1 MKSETVKKS
10 NKSIKD
16 LLPLLFFIVIAGG
29 WVLFYLLRVTR
40 LLDADMSSEM
50 VLSEILA
57 KEHGIIT
64 PNWKYSTE
72 IRVLN
77 NQIFFS
83 LFLALTK
90 SYHISRLLSGVV
102 LFIIYGASYHYLC
115 TRAGLKKYFPHTA
128 WLLFIPFSADYA
140 YIILYGLFYIPHIA
154 ISFTAAA
161 LTLHIGHTDDKRK
174 KCILMILLLLLSV
187 AAGMGGPRQIV
198 ISFLPLLMLA
208 LLHSFM
214 HRRLLWA
221 GGFIAFA
228 GGCAGYGINR
238 FFLSGRYHF
247 NSWDN
252 INFTG
257 FSFERA
263 QTLIMGILHEYGYT
277 EGSLFSAALIKNA
290 AALLIV
296 LGIILYCVSY
306 LRRGEKKEPG
316 ERFVAGCAAMTAA
329 VYFLLYLLTDMY
341 YEDRYAL
348 PVIVFAVPLAGYALQ
363 CAKKEAVLND
373 KKDRIWPYIIPVGIL
388 LSVLAAGLG
397 RYPGLWRTDLSSSMK
412 EAADSLAAAEYTA
425 GYASY
430 WNGNIMT
437 ELSNG
442 RFEMFNWDD
451 YVDGKVD
458 VDELYVWLQPISHYE
473 KRPDGKIFILLS
485 SEEEGLCPLTDYLT
499 EDDVAFRNDSYVA
512 YGFESRED
520 MLYALSDHVY
530 ELDDT
535 DGLVNGESDGS
546 SWILHENSETSGPN
560 MTFYA
565 GTYELAV
572 SGEGLDRLKI
582 SATSGFGEKELE
594 CVTVSQDE
602 NDILIYVTV
611 SENTYHVEFNMQN
624 PTQDDIRIDRAVI
637 DRAEGSGDV

>member
-1 MKSETVKKS
+1 MKPESVKKTD
-10 NKSIKD
+10 KSIKD
-16 LLPLLFFIVIAGG
+16 ILPLLFFIIIAGG
-29 WVLFYLLRVTR
+29 WVLFYLLRVTN

-90 SYHISRLLSGVV
+90 SYHMSRLLSGVV
-102 LFIIYGASYHYLC
+102 LFIIYGASYYYLC
-115 TRAGLKKYFPHTA
+115 TQADIKKYFSHTA

-140 YIILYGLFYIPHIA
+140 YIVLYGLFYIPHIA

-161 LTLHIGHTDDKRK
+161 MTLHIERSEDKK
-174 KCILMILLLLLSV
+174 KKYILMLLLLLLSA

-208 LLHSFM
+208 LIHTFLQRKLM
-214 HRRLLWA
+214 W
-221 GGFIAFA
+221 GGAFIAFA

-252 INFTG
+252 INYTG

-277 EGSLFSAALIKNA
+277 EESLFSAALIKNA
-290 AALLIV
+290 AALMIV

-306 LRRGEKKEPG
+306 CRRGDEKELK

-348 PVIVFAVPLAGYALQ
+348 PIIVFAIPLAGYGLK
-363 CAKKEAVLND
+363 CAENAAAHSD
-373 KKDRIWPYIIPVGIL
+373 KKDRPWPYVIPVCVL

-412 EAADSLAAAEYTA
+412 EAADSLAAQEYTA

-437 ELSNG
+437 ELSEG

-485 SEEEGLCPLTDYLT
+485 TEEEQLCPLVEYLT
-499 EDDVAFRNDSYVA
+499 EEDVAFRNDSYVA
-512 YGFESRED
+512 YGFESREA

-530 ELDDT
+530 DLG
-535 DGLVNGESDGS
+535 DGDALTNGESDGT
-546 SWILHENSETSGPN
+546 SWILHEGSQSSGPN
-560 MTFYA
+560 MTFYT
-565 GTYELAV
+565 GTYELAING
-572 SGEGLDRLKI
+572 SGLDKLKVT
-582 SATSGFGEKELE
+582 ATSGFGENELE
-594 CVTVSQDE
+594 CMIISQDE
-602 NDILIYVTV
+602 SELLINVTV
-611 SENTYHVEFNMQN
+611 NENTYHVEFNMQN
-624 PTQDDIRIDRAVI
+624 TAQDDIRIERAVI
-637 DRAEGSGDV
+637 DRAERSGDV